1 MTMPVQSDFETVS
14 AILAQHRGPDQ
25 AITKDDITQAA
36 GFLLPDGRPDRRRT
50 ELIIEVYRGRFPFMV
65 VGSSAG
71 MYVAASADDLTR
83 EYQRRRK
90 YIRSIAAGWRDLR
103 RQAVAR
109 GWQWRGGRFV
119 DPPRSDFLFDM
130 PPADSSKN
138 CRMNAQSH

>member
-1 MTMPVQSDFETVS
+1 MSQPYQSDFATVS
-14 AILAQHRGPDQ
+14 AILSQHRGIDA
-25 AITKDDITQAA
+25 AITKDEITRQS

-50 ELIIEVYRGRFPFMV
+50 ELIIEVYRARFPFMV

-83 EYQRRRK
+83 EYRRRRQ

-119 DPPRSDFLFDM
+119 DPPRSDFLFDL
-130 PPADSSKN
+130 PPPSS
-138 CRMNAQSH
+138 APSAH